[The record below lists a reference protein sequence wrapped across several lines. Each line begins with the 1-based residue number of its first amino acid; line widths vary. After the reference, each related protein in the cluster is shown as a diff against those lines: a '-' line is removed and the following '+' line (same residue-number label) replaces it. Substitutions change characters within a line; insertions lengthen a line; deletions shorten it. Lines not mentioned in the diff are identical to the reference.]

1 MPFSARIEPIF
12 AYFFNIMSRNPSEK
26 RLFDEI
32 FQFLHYHPK
41 SSRSEIEAGISSPP
55 SPATLKR
62 YLTDAIKNEL
72 IFSVGSGR
80 AVKYSLTPKAQ
91 LLRTIEI
98 NNYFKKEID
107 ERLIQSTYNFEL
119 IHGLLAKTE
128 LFTSEE
134 QEKLSRLH
142 TAFSENISTLSP
154 NSRTKE
160 MERLGI
166 DLSWKSSQIEG
177 NTYTLLE
184 TERLLKENE
193 EAQGRTKEEAQML
206 LNHKEALKFLLE
218 NEDYLENL
226 SVGRIEDVHSLL
238 IKNLNVQRN
247 LRTARVGITGT
258 NYRPLDNEFQIR
270 EALNDAC
277 NLINAKQNVFE
288 KALLAILLI
297 SYIQPFSD
305 GNKRTARIVCN
316 ALLLAN
322 RHCPLSFRTVDSLGY
337 KEALLIFYEQNN
349 LSAFKKIFI
358 EQVEFAVKT
367 YF

>member
-1 MPFSARIEPIF
+1 MPFCDPPPPKKKIF
-12 AYFFNIMSRNPSEK
+12 
-26 RLFDEI
+26 
-32 FQFLHYHPK
+32 
-41 SSRSEIEAGISSPP
+41 
-55 SPATLKR
+55 
-62 YLTDAIKNEL
+62 TD
-72 IFSVGSGR
+72 
-80 AVKYSLTPKAQ
+80 
-91 LLRTIEI
+91 
-98 NNYFKKEID
+98 
-107 ERLIQSTYNFEL
+107 
-119 IHGLLAKTE
+119 
-128 LFTSEE
+128 EE
-134 QEKLSRLH
+134 QERLSRLH
-142 TAFSENISTLSP
+142 AMFSENISKLSP
-154 NSRTKE
+154 DSRTKE

-184 TERLLKENE
+184 TEKLLKENE
-193 EAQGRTKEEAQML
+193 EARGRTKEEAQML
-206 LNHKEALKFLLE
+206 LNHKEALRFLVE

-226 SVGRIEDVHSLL
+226 AVSRIEDVHSLL
-238 IKNLNVQRN
+238 VKNLNVQRN
-247 LRTARVGITGT
+247 IRTTRVGITGT

-270 EALNDAC
+270 EALNDTC

-322 RHCPLSFRTVDSLGY
+322 RHCPLSFRTVDSLDY